1 MKIEVGSIII
11 LSLYVCILLVNISN
25 SSPPF
30 SQRAI
35 FYRRKIQAC
44 GSELADALSL
54 VCNGSYYS
62 PPSAIQRKRFFYT
75 YDDLSNPY
83 WNLVARQYGYPFRR
97 ISPFFSN
104 REKKRGVVNECCHSS
119 CTFQQISAY
128 CNQSVSEDYEEK
140 RSLWMK

>member
-30 SQRAI
+30 LQRA

-44 GSELADALSL
+44 GSELSDTLSII
-54 VCNGSYYS
+54 CNGSYYS

-83 WNLVARQYGYPFRR
+83 WNLVVRQYGHPFRR

-104 REKKRGVVNECCHSS
+104 REKKRGVVDECCHNR
-119 CTFQQISAY
+119 CTLQQIRAY
-128 CNQSVSEDYEEK
+128 CNQTEWVDHEE